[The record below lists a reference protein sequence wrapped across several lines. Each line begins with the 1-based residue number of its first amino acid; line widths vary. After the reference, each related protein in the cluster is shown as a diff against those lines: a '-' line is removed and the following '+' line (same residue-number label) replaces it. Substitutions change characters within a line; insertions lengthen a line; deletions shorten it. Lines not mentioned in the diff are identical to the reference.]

1 MQVPIFET
9 TVRGK
14 AKYRSK
20 ARQTLSTRK
29 KDRGI
34 ESGKAR
40 KKKQGEAPS
49 KLGVSCYWSDD
60 DLRFNKAETTREVVH
75 PTTMAI
81 TQRRISLAIEVV
93 AGEKST
99 R

>member
-1 MQVPIFET
+1 M
-9 TVRGK
+9 RGK
-14 AKYRSK
+14 AKYVSK
-20 ARQTLSTRK
+20 AQQKQSMVGEPDK
-29 KDRGI
+29 KQ
-34 ESGKAR
+34 KQ
-40 KKKQGEAPS
+40 KQKQKQGEAPS

-60 DLRFNKAETTREVVH
+60 NLRFNKAETTREVVH

-81 TQRRISLAIEVV
+81 TQKRISLAIEVV

>member
-1 MQVPIFET
+1 MYPKHSRSGQWVRSREGL
-9 TVRGK
+9 TVGEPD
-14 AKYRSK
+14 
-20 ARQTLSTRK
+20 K
-29 KDRGI
+29 KQ
-34 ESGKAR
+34 KQ
-40 KKKQGEAPS
+40 KQKQGEAPS

-81 TQRRISLAIEVV
+81 TQKRISLAMEVV